1 MSLVV
6 IDPGWGT
13 RVVDAGRPRTRHLGV
28 PVGGAADRAAWMLGN
43 ALVGNDPQAPALEIC
58 LKGPTLR
65 ADCDLACVV
74 CGAPFVL
81 SSARQNL
88 KANRTF
94 TLAAGEELHIGGVPV
109 GLRAYVCVAG
119 GIDTPRVLGSRS
131 SLDGLS
137 RGATFPCQSSQIRPR
152 FFSDCPFLALR
163 SEWTLAAVAG
173 FQADWFREREF
184 YEVRFMVAL
193 TSNRMGLRLDGPR
206 LTMPER
212 EMVSE
217 PVSPGAVQIT
227 REGQPIVLGVDGQT
241 IGGYP
246 KIAHVCRADLDKLG
260 QMRPGDSVRFER
272 IDLDEADARWRRRE
286 RELQGWLTRAR
297 VTCA

>member
-1 MSLVV
+1 LALVV
-6 IDPGWGT
+6 VDSGWGT
-13 RVVDAGRPRTRHLGV
+13 RVVDAGRPHTRHLGV

-43 ALVGNDPQAPALEIC
+43 ALVGNDPETPALEIC

-74 CGAPFVL
+74 GGAPFVL
-81 SSARQNL
+81 SSARQTL

-119 GIDTPRVLGSRS
+119 GIETPYVLGSRS
-131 SLDGLS
+131 SLDGVS
-137 RGATFPCQSSQIRPR
+137 RGTTFPCPSSQIRPR
-152 FFSDCPFLALR
+152 FFGDCPFLAFT

-173 FQADWFREREF
+173 LQADWFNEQEF
-184 YEVRFMVAL
+184 YDACFKVAL

-206 LTMPER
+206 LTMPAR

-217 PVSPGAVQIT
+217 PVSPGAVQVT
-227 REGQPIVLGVDGQT
+227 REGQPIILGIDGQT

-246 KIAHVCRADLDKLG
+246 KIAHVSRADLDKLA
-260 QMRPGDSVRFER
+260 QMRPGDGVRFQR
-272 IDLDEADARWRRRE
+272 IDLDEAETRWRHCE
-286 RELQGWLTRAR
+286 RELKEWLTRAR

>member
-1 MSLVV
+1 LALHV

-28 PVGGAADRAAWMLGN
+28 PVGGAADRAAWMLGH
-43 ALVGNDPQAPALEIC
+43 ALVGNPPETPALEIC

-65 ADCDLACVV
+65 ADHDIGVVV

-81 SSARQNL
+81 SSARQSL
-88 KANRTF
+88 SANRTF
-94 TLAAGEELHIGGVPV
+94 TLSAGEELHIGGVPT

-119 GIDTPRVLGSRS
+119 GIEAPRVLDSYS
-131 SLDGLS
+131 SLDGVGH
-137 RGATFPCQSSQIRPR
+137 GAAFDCRSGRVRPR
-152 FFSDCPFLALR
+152 FFHDCPLLALA
-163 SEWTLAAVAG
+163 SEWTLAVLAG
-173 FQADWFREREF
+173 PQADWFNEAEF
-184 YEVRFMVAL
+184 YDATFTVAL

-206 LTMPER
+206 LATPGR

-217 PVSPGAVQIT
+217 PVSPGAVQVT
-227 REGQPIVLGVDGQT
+227 REGQPIILGVDGQT

-260 QMRPGDSVRFER
+260 QMRPGDKVRFER
-272 IDLDEADARWRRRE
+272 VRLDEAEARWRRRE
-286 RELQGWLTRAR
+286 RELEEWLTRAR
-297 VTCA
+297 VTCD